1 MALQGNLDDF
11 SLPEILQLIAVQ
23 QKSGV
28 LKLTAGEDTAVIF
41 FEGGKVV
48 STRDRRR
55 NAKDPLKPFLIK
67 TGRVT
72 EPQLR
77 QVETIET
84 ESRRELTDILLSGNY
99 LTNEELSRALEE
111 QVQDTLHQLLT
122 WKTGAYHFSGD
133 ARTVP
138 KFAVNIRLNTEGLLM
153 ESMRRIDELARYK
166 ERLSS
171 TAMVLRPKP
180 LATPPK
186 DITEAERRVLPLV
199 DGLRPLRDVMAQ
211 AKLVDFEVYEA
222 LHHLLEVGVIEVS
235 LSAAPAKVTPL
246 PTAAAPRASTGRAGA
261 GLALALGTLALALSF
276 GIGRYAAPALLGPV
290 QRYAVPTK
298 WAPPEIA
305 NVDPVERVA
314 LAQETYRI
322 LRGQAPADLTV
333 LVREGFLPGEVA
345 REAARAGAGAGSAA
359 PTATAR
365 ATPNATA
372 PSTETP
378 AAP

>member
-28 LKLTAGEDTAVIF
+28 LKLSAGDDVAVIF

-55 NAKDPLKPFLIK
+55 NAKDPLKPFLIR

-77 QVETIET
+77 QVETIES

-99 LTNEELSRALEE
+99 LTNEQLGKALEE
-111 QVQDTLHQLLT
+111 QVQDTLHNLLT
-122 WKTGAYHFSGD
+122 WKTGTYHFSGD

-138 KFAVNIRLNTEGLLM
+138 KFAVNVRLNTEGLLM

-180 LATPPK
+180 LGVPPK

-199 DGLRPLRDVMAQ
+199 DGLRPLRDIIAQ

-235 LSAAPAKVTPL
+235 LSAAPPKVTPL
-246 PTAAAPRASTGRAGA
+246 PTAAAPRKAGGGAGA
-261 GLALALGTLALALSF
+261 GLALALGTLALAISF
-276 GIGRYAAPALLGPV
+276 AVGRYAAPALLAPV
-290 QRYAVPTK
+290 QRYAVPAK
-298 WAPPEIA
+298 WAPPAIA
-305 NVDPVERVA
+305 NVDP
-314 LAQETYRI
+314 LARAELARETYRI
-322 LRGQAPADLTV
+322 VRGRAPADLTT
-333 LVREGFLPGEVA
+333 LVREGFLPRDTA
-345 REAARAGAGAGSAA
+345 REAAAAGAD
-359 PTATAR
+359 AR
-365 ATPNATA
+365 AADPAA
-372 PSTETP
+372 EPP

>member
-28 LKLTAGEDTAVIF
+28 LKLTGGDDLAVIF

-55 NAKDPLKPFLIK
+55 NAKDPLKPFLIR
-67 TGRVT
+67 TGRIT

-99 LTNEELSRALEE
+99 MTNEQLGKALEE

-122 WKTGAYHFSGD
+122 WKTGTYHFSGD

-138 KFAVNIRLNTEGLLM
+138 KFAVNVRLNTEGLLM

-180 LATPPK
+180 LGVPPK

-199 DGLRPLRDVMAQ
+199 DGLRPLRDIIAQ

-235 LSAAPAKVTPL
+235 LSAAPPKVTPL
-246 PTAAAPRASTGRAGA
+246 PTAAAPRKAAGSGAGA
-261 GLALALGTLALALSF
+261 GLALALGTLALAISF
-276 GIGRYAAPALLGPV
+276 AVGRYGAPALLAPV
-290 QRYAVPTK
+290 QRYATPPK
-298 WAPPEIA
+298 WAPPQIA
-305 NVDPVERVA
+305 DVDPLERVA
-314 LAQETYRI
+314 LARETYRI
-322 LRGQAPADLTV
+322 VRGRAPADLTT
-333 LVREGFLPGEVA
+333 LVREGFLPGDTA
-345 REAARAGAGAGSAA
+345 REAAAAGAETRAGAAA
-359 PTATAR
+359 PAAGG
-365 ATPNATA
+365 A
-372 PSTETP
+372 TP
-378 AAP
+378 AAEPPAAP